1 MRNIKLTIEYDGTC
15 YAGWQRQNNAVT
27 IQQKLE
33 EAIMK
38 LTGENVDTIGS
49 SRTDAGVHARGFAAN
64 FITNSTIPSAS
75 FREALNSKL
84 PNDIVVINSEEVEE
98 RFHSRYSCI
107 GKQYSYTILNRVPPS
122 AIERN
127 YVYHFKRELDFQKM
141 KSACSFFVGTHDFA
155 AFRSTGSS
163 VKTSVRT
170 VKRSQLEKN
179 GDKIIFYVE
188 ADGFLYNMVRI
199 MVGTLLDVGVGKI
212 FPEDIS
218 EIIASK
224 DRTRAGNT
232 APASGLCLEAVYY
245 N

>member
-98 RFHSRYSCI
+98 SFHSRYSCI

-170 VKRSQLEKN
+170 VNRAQLEKN